1 MNAALEALASIPV
14 PAPKYGA
21 HLIFLEI
28 DGFELEITYDL
39 EGRDLPAEREFPA
52 ERADVAVVS
61 VKIGDSEV
69 FFDNAQLWDERLHLS
84 ELIQESRE

>member
-1 MNAALEALASIPV
+1 MNTALETLGHIPNTT
-14 PAPKYGA
+14 PKYGA

-39 EGRDLPAEREFPA
+39 EGIDLPAEREFPA

-61 VKIGDSEV
+61 VKIGDAEV
-69 FFDNAQLWDERLHLS
+69 FGVDADAWNERLNLW
-84 ELIQESRE
+84 ELIQERRE